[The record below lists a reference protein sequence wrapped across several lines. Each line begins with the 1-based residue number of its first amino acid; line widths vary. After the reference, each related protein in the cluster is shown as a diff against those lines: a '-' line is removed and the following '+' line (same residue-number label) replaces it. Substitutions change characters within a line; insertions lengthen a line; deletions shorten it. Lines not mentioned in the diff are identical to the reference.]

1 MKLPGP
7 GFCLSDIIPVL
18 WMCVWFIQMDP
29 QMGLEDQSGRNM
41 SMGMGDDHTDL
52 LNFFLKE
59 SVLGL

>member
-1 MKLPGP
+1 
-7 GFCLSDIIPVL
+7 
-18 WMCVWFIQMDP
+18 
-29 QMGLEDQSGRNM
+29 MGLEDQSGRNM